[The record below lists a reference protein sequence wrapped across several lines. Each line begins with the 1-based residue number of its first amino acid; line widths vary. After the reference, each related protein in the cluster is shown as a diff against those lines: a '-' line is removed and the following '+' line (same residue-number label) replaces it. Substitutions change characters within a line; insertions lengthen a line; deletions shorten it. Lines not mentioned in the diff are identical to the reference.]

1 MAAPI
6 ELEGYNKK
14 SAIVRIHEDN
24 VLVQL
29 LSELLWTDEELAEEE
44 MCACF
49 LIIAILVKCVGTEI
63 LPEDTAEIPPPFP
76 VW

>member
-6 ELEGYNKK
+6 ELEGYNQK
-14 SAIVRIHEDN
+14 SVTVGIHEDD

-29 LSELLWTDEELAEEE
+29 LSELLRTDEELAEKE

-49 LIIAILVKCVGTEI
+49 LIIAILV
-63 LPEDTAEIPPPFP
+63 
-76 VW
+76 